1 MIFFIQAFI
10 LGLLFNAAPGVV
22 FTETIKRGINGGFFP
37 ALYVQIGSLAGD
49 ALWAI
54 LGLLG
59 IGILL
64 NIDILKYPLSIIGI
78 IYLIYLA
85 YDSFISSNIKYEKIV
100 VSKSIKNNALKS
112 GIFLSITN
120 PQNIAYWAALG
131 SSFGALGIAE
141 TQTSHYFIF
150 FFGFISSSIL
160 WCFVCALAV
169 EKIFKYTNSVIK
181 KYIFRMCTIV
191 FLYLAVGTF
200 YNLIYKLLN
209 NNIKNS

>member
-64 NIDILKYPLSIIGI
+64 NIDILKFPLSIIGI

-112 GIFLSITN
+112 GVFLSITN

-131 SSFGALGIAE
+131 SSFSALGIAE
-141 TQTSHYFIF
+141 PQTSHYFIF

-181 KYIFRMCTIV
+181 KYIFRICTIV

-200 YNLIYKLLN
+200 YNLI
-209 NNIKNS
+209 

>member
-22 FTETIKRGINGGFFP
+22 FTETIKRGMNGGFFP

-141 TQTSHYFIF
+141 PQTSHYFIF

-160 WCFVCALAV
+160 WCFVCALTV

-181 KYIFRMCTIV
+181 KYIFRICTIV

-200 YNLIYKLLN
+200 YNLI
-209 NNIKNS
+209 

>member
-1 MIFFIQAFI
+1 MVFFIQAFI
-10 LGLLFNAAPGVV
+10 LGLLFNATPGVV

-85 YDSFISSNIKYEKIV
+85 YDSFISSNVKYEKIV

-112 GIFLSITN
+112 GVFLSITN

-141 TQTSHYFIF
+141 PQTSHYFIF

-169 EKIFKYTNSVIK
+169 EKIFKYTNSIIK
-181 KYIFRMCTIV
+181 KYIFRICTIV

-200 YNLIYKLLN
+200 YNLI
-209 NNIKNS
+209 

>member
-100 VSKSIKNNALKS
+100 VSKSMKNNALKS
-112 GIFLSITN
+112 GVFLSITN

-131 SSFGALGIAE
+131 SSFSALGIAE
-141 TQTSHYFIF
+141 PQTSHYFIF

-181 KYIFRMCTIV
+181 KYIFRICTIV

-200 YNLIYKLLN
+200 YNLI
-209 NNIKNS
+209 

>member
-85 YDSFISSNIKYEKIV
+85 YDSFISSNIKYEKIE
-100 VSKSIKNNALKS
+100 VSKSMKNNALKS
-112 GIFLSITN
+112 GVFLSITN

-131 SSFGALGIAE
+131 SSFGALGIADP
-141 TQTSHYFIF
+141 QTSHYFIF

-181 KYIFRMCTIV
+181 KYIFRICTIV

-200 YNLIYKLLN
+200 YNLI
-209 NNIKNS
+209 

>member
-10 LGLLFNAAPGVV
+10 LGLLFNATPGVV

-85 YDSFISSNIKYEKIV
+85 YDSFISSNVKYEKIV

-112 GIFLSITN
+112 GVFLSITN

-141 TQTSHYFIF
+141 PQTSHYFIF

-181 KYIFRMCTIV
+181 KYIFRIWEKFILKSYIT
-191 FLYLAVGTF
+191 
-200 YNLIYKLLN
+200 
-209 NNIKNS
+209 S

>member
-10 LGLLFNAAPGVV
+10 LGLLFNATPGVV

-141 TQTSHYFIF
+141 PQTSHYFIF

-169 EKIFKYTNSVIK
+169 EKIFKYTNSIIK
-181 KYIFRMCTIV
+181 KFIFRICSIV
-191 FLYLAVGTF
+191 FVYLAIGTF
-200 YNLIYKLLN
+200 YNLI
-209 NNIKNS
+209 

>member
-10 LGLLFNAAPGVV
+10 LGLLFNATPGVV

-141 TQTSHYFIF
+141 PQTSHYFIF

-169 EKIFKYTNSVIK
+169 EKIFKYTNSIIK
-181 KYIFRMCTIV
+181 KYIFRICAIV
-191 FLYLAVGTF
+191 FLYLATGTF
-200 YNLIYKLLN
+200 YNLI
-209 NNIKNS
+209 

>member
-112 GIFLSITN
+112 GVFLSITN

-141 TQTSHYFIF
+141 PQTSHYFIF

-169 EKIFKYTNSVIK
+169 DKIFKYTNSVIK
-181 KYIFRMCTIV
+181 KYIFRICTIV

-200 YNLIYKLLN
+200 YNLI
-209 NNIKNS
+209 

>member
-49 ALWAI
+49 AIWAI

-85 YDSFISSNIKYEKIV
+85 YDSFISSNVKYEKIV

-112 GIFLSITN
+112 GVFLSITN

-141 TQTSHYFIF
+141 PQTSHYFIF

-181 KYIFRMCTIV
+181 KYIFRICTIV

-200 YNLIYKLLN
+200 YNLI
-209 NNIKNS
+209 

>member
-85 YDSFISSNIKYEKIV
+85 YDSFISSNVKYEKIV

-141 TQTSHYFIF
+141 PQTSHYFIF

-169 EKIFKYTNSVIK
+169 EKIFKYANSIIK
-181 KYIFRMCTIV
+181 KYIFRICTIV

-200 YNLIYKLLN
+200 YNLI
-209 NNIKNS
+209 

>member
-22 FTETIKRGINGGFFP
+22 FTETIKRGITGGFFP

-49 ALWAI
+49 AIWAI

-59 IGILL
+59 VGILL
-64 NIDILKYPLSIIGI
+64 NIDIFKFPLSIIGI

-85 YDSFISSNIKYEKIV
+85 YDSFVSSNIKYEKIV
-100 VSKSIKNNALKS
+100 VSKSMKNSALKS

-141 TQTSHYFIF
+141 PQTSHYFIF

-160 WCFVCALAV
+160 WCFICALAV
-169 EKIFKYTNSVIK
+169 EKIFKYTNSIIK
-181 KYIFRMCTIV
+181 KYIFRICTIA

-200 YNLIYKLLN
+200 YNLI
-209 NNIKNS
+209 

>member
-64 NIDILKYPLSIIGI
+64 NIDIFKFPLSIIGI

-85 YDSFISSNIKYEKIV
+85 YDSFVSSNIKYEKIV
-100 VSKSIKNNALKS
+100 VSKSMKNSALKS

-141 TQTSHYFIF
+141 PQTSHYFIF

-169 EKIFKYTNSVIK
+169 EKIFKYTNSIIK
-181 KYIFRMCTIV
+181 KYIFRICTIA

-200 YNLIYKLLN
+200 YNLI
-209 NNIKNS
+209 

>member
-78 IYLIYLA
+78 IYLMYLA

-141 TQTSHYFIF
+141 PQTSHYFIF

-181 KYIFRMCTIV
+181 KYIFRICTIV

-200 YNLIYKLLN
+200 YNLI
-209 NNIKNS
+209 

>member
-10 LGLLFNAAPGVV
+10 LGLLFNAAPGAV

-49 ALWAI
+49 AIWSI

-64 NIDILKYPLSIIGI
+64 NIDILKFPLSIIGI

-85 YDSFISSNIKYEKIV
+85 YDSFISSNFKYEKIV
-100 VSKSIKNNALKS
+100 VSKSMKNNALKS
-112 GIFLSITN
+112 GVFLSITN

-141 TQTSHYFIF
+141 PQTSHYFIF

-181 KYIFRMCTIV
+181 KYIFRICAIV
-191 FLYLAVGTF
+191 FLYLAIGTF
-200 YNLIYKLLN
+200 HNLI
-209 NNIKNS
+209 

>member
-10 LGLLFNAAPGVV
+10 LGLLFNATPGVV

-141 TQTSHYFIF
+141 PQTSHYFIF

-169 EKIFKYTNSVIK
+169 EKIFKYTNSIIK
-181 KYIFRMCTIV
+181 KYIFRICTIV

-200 YNLIYKLLN
+200 FNLI
-209 NNIKNS
+209 

>member
-100 VSKSIKNNALKS
+100 VSKKIKNNALKS

-141 TQTSHYFIF
+141 PQTSHYFIF

-181 KYIFRMCTIV
+181 KYIFRICTIV

-200 YNLIYKLLN
+200 YNLI
-209 NNIKNS
+209 

>member
-141 TQTSHYFIF
+141 PQTSHYFIF

-169 EKIFKYTNSVIK
+169 EKIFKYTNSIIK
-181 KYIFRMCTIV
+181 KYIFRICTIV

-200 YNLIYKLLN
+200 FNLI
-209 NNIKNS
+209 

>member
-131 SSFGALGIAE
+131 SSFSALGIAE
-141 TQTSHYFIF
+141 PQTSHYFIF

-181 KYIFRMCTIV
+181 KYIFRICTIV
-191 FLYLAVGTF
+191 FLYLAIGTF
-200 YNLIYKLLN
+200 YNLI
-209 NNIKNS
+209 

>member
-10 LGLLFNAAPGVV
+10 LGLLFNATPGVV

-112 GIFLSITN
+112 GVFLSITN

-131 SSFGALGIAE
+131 SSFGALGISE
-141 TQTSHYFIF
+141 PQTSHYFIF

-181 KYIFRMCTIV
+181 KYYA
-191 FLYLAVGTF
+191 L
-200 YNLIYKLLN
+200 KL
-209 NNIKNS
+209 KFT

>member
-22 FTETIKRGINGGFFP
+22 FTETIRRGISGGFFP

-100 VSKSIKNNALKS
+100 VSKKIKNNALKS

-141 TQTSHYFIF
+141 PQTSHYFIF

-181 KYIFRMCTIV
+181 KYIFRICTIV

-200 YNLIYKLLN
+200 YNLI
-209 NNIKNS
+209 

>member
-64 NIDILKYPLSIIGI
+64 NIDILKFPLSIIGI
-78 IYLIYLA
+78 IYLMYLA

-100 VSKSIKNNALKS
+100 VSKSMKNNALKS
-112 GIFLSITN
+112 GVFLSITN

-141 TQTSHYFIF
+141 PQTSHYFIF

-160 WCFVCALAV
+160 WCFICALAV

-200 YNLIYKLLN
+200 YNLI
-209 NNIKNS
+209 

>member
-141 TQTSHYFIF
+141 PQTSHYFIF

-169 EKIFKYTNSVIK
+169 EKIFKYTNSIIK
-181 KYIFRMCTIV
+181 KYIFRICTIV

-200 YNLIYKLLN
+200 YNLI
-209 NNIKNS
+209 

>member
-22 FTETIKRGINGGFFP
+22 FTETIKRGITGGFFP

-49 ALWAI
+49 AIWAI

-59 IGILL
+59 VGILL
-64 NIDILKYPLSIIGI
+64 NIDIFKFPLSIIGI

-85 YDSFISSNIKYEKIV
+85 YDSFVSSNIKYEKIV
-100 VSKSIKNNALKS
+100 VSKSMKSSALKS

-141 TQTSHYFIF
+141 PQTSHYFIF

-169 EKIFKYTNSVIK
+169 EKIFKYTNSIIK
-181 KYIFRMCTIV
+181 KYIFRICTIA

-200 YNLIYKLLN
+200 YNLI
-209 NNIKNS
+209 

>member
-49 ALWAI
+49 SLWAI

-112 GIFLSITN
+112 GVFLSITN

-141 TQTSHYFIF
+141 PQTSHYFIF

-181 KYIFRMCTIV
+181 KYIFRICTIV

-200 YNLIYKLLN
+200 YNLI
-209 NNIKNS
+209 

>member
-10 LGLLFNAAPGVV
+10 LGLLFNATPGVV

-85 YDSFISSNIKYEKIV
+85 YDSFISSNIEYEKIV

-112 GIFLSITN
+112 GVFLSITN

-141 TQTSHYFIF
+141 PQTSHYFIF

-181 KYIFRMCTIV
+181 KYIFRICTIV

-200 YNLIYKLLN
+200 YNLI
-209 NNIKNS
+209 

>member
-141 TQTSHYFIF
+141 PQTSHYFIF

-181 KYIFRMCTIV
+181 KYIFRICTIV

-200 YNLIYKLLN
+200 YNLI
-209 NNIKNS
+209 

>member
-112 GIFLSITN
+112 GVFLSITN

-141 TQTSHYFIF
+141 PQTSHYFIF

-181 KYIFRMCTIV
+181 KYIFRICTIV

-200 YNLIYKLLN
+200 FNLI
-209 NNIKNS
+209 

>member
-10 LGLLFNAAPGVV
+10 LGLLFNATPGVV

-64 NIDILKYPLSIIGI
+64 NIDILKFPLSIIGI

-141 TQTSHYFIF
+141 PQTSHYFIF

-181 KYIFRMCTIV
+181 KYIFRICTIV

-200 YNLIYKLLN
+200 YNLI
-209 NNIKNS
+209 

>member
-112 GIFLSITN
+112 GVFLSITN

-141 TQTSHYFIF
+141 PQTSHYFIF

-169 EKIFKYTNSVIK
+169 EKIFRYTNSIIK
-181 KYIFRMCTIV
+181 KYIFRICTIV

-200 YNLIYKLLN
+200 YNLI
-209 NNIKNS
+209 

>member
-10 LGLLFNAAPGVV
+10 LGLLFNATPGVV
-22 FTETIKRGINGGFFP
+22 FTETIKIGINGGFFP

-112 GIFLSITN
+112 GVFLSITN

-141 TQTSHYFIF
+141 PQTSHYFIF

-181 KYIFRMCTIV
+181 KYIFRICTIV

-200 YNLIYKLLN
+200 YNLI
-209 NNIKNS
+209 

>member
-10 LGLLFNAAPGVV
+10 LGLLFNATPGVV

-141 TQTSHYFIF
+141 PQTSHYFIF

-181 KYIFRMCTIV
+181 KYIFRICTIV

-200 YNLIYKLLN
+200 YNLI
-209 NNIKNS
+209 

>member
-1 MIFFIQAFI
+1 MIFFIQAFF

-49 ALWAI
+49 AIWAI

-64 NIDILKYPLSIIGI
+64 NINIFKLPLSIIGI

-85 YDSFISSNIKYEKIV
+85 YDSFNSSNKKYQKIV
-100 VSKSIKNNALKS
+100 VSKSMKNNALKS
-112 GIFLSITN
+112 GVFLSITN

-131 SSFGALGIAE
+131 SSFGALGISE
-141 TQTSHYFIF
+141 PQTSHYIIF

-169 EKIFKYTNSVIK
+169 EKIFKYTNSIIK
-181 KYIFRMCTIV
+181 KYIFRICAIV
-191 FLYLAVGTF
+191 FLYLAGGTF
-200 YNLIYKLLN
+200 YNLI
-209 NNIKNS
+209 

>member
-22 FTETIKRGINGGFFP
+22 FTETIKRGITGGFFP

-49 ALWAI
+49 AIWAI

-59 IGILL
+59 VGILL
-64 NIDILKYPLSIIGI
+64 NIDIFKFPLSIIGI

-85 YDSFISSNIKYEKIV
+85 YDSFVSSNIKYEKIV
-100 VSKSIKNNALKS
+100 VSKSMKNSALKS

-141 TQTSHYFIF
+141 PQTYHYFIF

-160 WCFVCALAV
+160 WCFICALAV
-169 EKIFKYTNSVIK
+169 EKIFKYTNSIIK
-181 KYIFRMCTIV
+181 KYIFRICTIA

-200 YNLIYKLLN
+200 YNLI
-209 NNIKNS
+209 